1 MTEERPAHST
11 EGSPVVGTEV
21 CELKVDGMTCAS
33 CAASV
38 TRVLR
43 AQPGVLDA
51 QVDFMMGRAQVKI
64 ESAKADPRKLAK
76 AVEAAGYQA
85 RVNPSGRAVHDLHGA
100 HDAGSGAHVHNPD
113 APSRVEEL
121 DAWTRKEMRSVR
133 LKLIVAAIL
142 CIPLIWIAMSSHH
155 LWGAGASQEAMH
167 AASADAQVN
176 PSAAVAPKLAHQH
189 QIYLFFVVMLMQ
201 LIIWLLYFLN
211 LYLFLQTF
219 IL

>member
-76 AVEAAGYQA
+76 AVEAAG
-85 RVNPSGRAVHDLHGA
+85 
-100 HDAGSGAHVHNPD
+100 
-113 APSRVEEL
+113 
-121 DAWTRKEMRSVR
+121 
-133 LKLIVAAIL
+133 
-142 CIPLIWIAMSSHH
+142 
-155 LWGAGASQEAMH
+155 
-167 AASADAQVN
+167 
-176 PSAAVAPKLAHQH
+176 
-189 QIYLFFVVMLMQ
+189 
-201 LIIWLLYFLN
+201 
-211 LYLFLQTF
+211 
-219 IL
+219 

>member
-1 MTEERPAHST
+1 MTEERPAHSI

-64 ESAKADPRKLAK
+64 ESVKADPRKLAK

-85 RVNPSGRAVHDLHGA
+85 RVNPSGRAVRDSHAAHGRHSTHESHRA
-100 HDAGSGAHVHNPD
+100 HHARAGAHVHNPD
-113 APSRVEEL
+113 APSRVE
-121 DAWTRKEMRSVR
+121 
-133 LKLIVAAIL
+133 
-142 CIPLIWIAMSSHH
+142 
-155 LWGAGASQEAMH
+155 
-167 AASADAQVN
+167 
-176 PSAAVAPKLAHQH
+176 
-189 QIYLFFVVMLMQ
+189 
-201 LIIWLLYFLN
+201 
-211 LYLFLQTF
+211 
-219 IL
+219 

>member
-1 MTEERPAHST
+1 MTEERPADST
-11 EGSPVVGTEV
+11 EGSAIAGTEV

-85 RVNPSGRAVHDLHGA
+85 RVNPSGRAVRDSHAAHGRHSTHESHRA
-100 HDAGSGAHVHNPD
+100 HHASAGAHVHNPD

-121 DAWTRKEMRSVR
+121 DAWTRK
-133 LKLIVAAIL
+133 
-142 CIPLIWIAMSSHH
+142 
-155 LWGAGASQEAMH
+155 
-167 AASADAQVN
+167 
-176 PSAAVAPKLAHQH
+176 
-189 QIYLFFVVMLMQ
+189 
-201 LIIWLLYFLN
+201 
-211 LYLFLQTF
+211 
-219 IL
+219 